1 MTGHTHGYNKNNIP
15 QKTAVEPGRP
25 GVGLLTA
32 SILGGLA
39 GAGTMLLL
47 APHSGKK
54 TRARLQE
61 QGVKLRNLITEGRS
75 GKARRMKDHTRR
87 QSEEVEQSSQ
97 AMLDE
102 GAPPIGGEK

>member
-1 MTGHTHGYNKNNIP
+1 MTEYTHEYGENNIP
-15 QKTAVEPGRP
+15 QKAAVEPGSL
-25 GVGLLTA
+25 GVGLMA
-32 SILGGLA
+32 GYILGGLT

-61 QGVKLRNLITEGRS
+61 QGVKLRNLITERRS
-75 GKARRMKDHTRR
+75 GKVQQMKDHTHR